1 MNWIGIYTANVI
13 ESASNLY
20 YTNARVL
27 AGLVGQNV
35 DINDLLV
42 RGDLIVHIEVTTPGK
57 LNKEQEELLKSL
69 AKSRGEKGEDV
80 EIHRRSVAHSA
91 GFFGRFR
98 DAFNR

>member
-1 MNWIGIYTANVI
+1 
-13 ESASNLY
+13 
-20 YTNARVL
+20 
-27 AGLVGQNV
+27 
-35 DINDLLV
+35 
-42 RGDLIVHIEVTTPGK
+42 

-80 EIHRRSVAHSA
+80 EIHRRSSAHSS